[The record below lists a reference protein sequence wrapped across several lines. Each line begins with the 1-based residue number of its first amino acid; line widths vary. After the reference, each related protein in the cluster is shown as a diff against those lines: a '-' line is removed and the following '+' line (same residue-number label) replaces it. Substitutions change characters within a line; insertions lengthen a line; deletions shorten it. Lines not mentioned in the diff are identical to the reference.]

1 MGGLEVLIIVDIA
14 STPPSLF
21 LLRLN
26 RNSISKSSILYFQL
40 R

>member
-14 STPPSLF
+14 STPSSLF
-21 LLRLN
+21 LLRLK
-26 RNSISKSSILYFQL
+26 RSSISKSSILYFQL